1 MDSVARVADARRKP
15 VRQFGSWR
23 TNSLLSLCLSTLAL
37 IPIAAIVIT
46 YERVSVAELDISS
59 SCLVFAAWLLI
70 VSVALAVTK
79 RLVFSLLASDLI
91 ICGLTALSI
100 VKYKYLDTI
109 IHSYDVVYYAHRLEG
124 GNFFVRNYPNLA
136 GGAALGLPAGLAI
149 LIFVFRIDRLRI
161 DRRIGCGLLLVS
173 LALYLALFQW
183 YGRPRTV
190 YRDAYHAST
199 FFASIPETVKA
210 LRRGNLLI
218 ALAGGAT
225 KAESTAPPTS
235 ASATPDSAGVRPTII
250 VILHESTFPLELFP
264 IVQSGNAPRDLFRS
278 DDGKFRRLQVE
289 TWGGGTWTSEYGM
302 LNGISTYYFGSL
314 RNYLAQFMTGK
325 IETGLALELKADG
338 YKTIAIYPFSGE
350 FMSSRRYDRSIGFDE
365 FLDKNDLGASS
376 EQERDSYY
384 YAKVLE
390 QIANADGSAPLQQLF
405 IFVWTI
411 ASHSPY
417 DHRLFPNLR
426 GFDDVRAKDAKWTEY
441 VRRLSIDEADLK
453 DFLGHLRTQFKRPM
467 IVLGFGDHQPVIA
480 REFADPTKVSHTPFT
495 TFYRVNS
502 INFDPDFSKLQDSLD
517 IPFLATALL
526 EASRLPMS
534 KSFQRRAQLLQMC
547 DGRYSDCLHQERY
560 SHFTAGSS
568 TRA

>member
-250 VILHESTFPLELFP
+250 VILHEFDFP
-264 IVQSGNAPRDLFRS
+264 
-278 DDGKFRRLQVE
+278 
-289 TWGGGTWTSEYGM
+289 
-302 LNGISTYYFGSL
+302 
-314 RNYLAQFMTGK
+314 
-325 IETGLALELKADG
+325 
-338 YKTIAIYPFSGE
+338 
-350 FMSSRRYDRSIGFDE
+350 SRTLPDC
-365 FLDKNDLGASS
+365 
-376 EQERDSYY
+376 
-384 YAKVLE
+384 AK
-390 QIANADGSAPLQQLF
+390 
-405 IFVWTI
+405 
-411 ASHSPY
+411 
-417 DHRLFPNLR
+417 R
-426 GFDDVRAKDAKWTEY
+426 
-441 VRRLSIDEADLK
+441 
-453 DFLGHLRTQFKRPM
+453 
-467 IVLGFGDHQPVIA
+467 
-480 REFADPTKVSHTPFT
+480 
-495 TFYRVNS
+495 
-502 INFDPDFSKLQDSLD
+502 
-517 IPFLATALL
+517 
-526 EASRLPMS
+526 
-534 KSFQRRAQLLQMC
+534 
-547 DGRYSDCLHQERY
+547 
-560 SHFTAGSS
+560 
-568 TRA
+568 